1 MASSD
6 PVSCFWK
13 AVPCKTGRN
22 PRYYVDC
29 YRDVVEV
36 EGETVAYLLWGNEI
50 AVWNGKENILTVRD
64 CGWWT
69 PLTRDRLN
77 RILRWLPCATI
88 RIYSERGGRRIYRC
102 KAGFEDIYR
111 WEGEHTI
118 DLENGKISPAKPI
131 KTNRKVSRGLGLL
144 LRKVEKIYWHDE
156 PPKIHEIKTLT
167 GYIYLVAR
175 RVRNFHMY
183 CIAVKVDS
191 DNLPQML
198 EGSASAV
205 KVYRALNGNPWI
217 LLKELK
223 EAAPTKVLEWLK
235 TFGTRELPEQLKDAL
250 GLAALLN

>member
-1 MASSD
+1 MASPD

-13 AVPCKTGRN
+13 ALPCKRGYD
-22 PRYYVDC
+22 RYYMNGC
-29 YRDVVEV
+29 RDIVRV
-36 EGETVAYLLWGNEI
+36 EGNLVEYLLWGSRI
-50 AVWNGKENILTVRD
+50 AVWNREENTLTISD

-69 PLTRDRLN
+69 QLTKERLN
-77 RILRWLPCATI
+77 SILRWLPYATI
-88 RIYSERGGRRIYRC
+88 RVYSERGEGRIYRC

-111 WEGEHTI
+111 WEGRHTVS
-118 DLENGKISPAKPI
+118 LENGKISPAKPVKI
-131 KTNRKVSRGLGLL
+131 NRKTSRRLSLL
-144 LRKVEKIYWHDE
+144 LRKVKKIYWHDE
-156 PPKIHEIKTLT
+156 PLKIYEIKTLT

-175 RVRNFHMY
+175 RAERFRMY

-191 DNLPQML
+191 DDLPQML
-198 EGSASAV
+198 AGVASAV

-235 TFGTRELPEQLKDAL
+235 TFGTREFPEQLKDAL